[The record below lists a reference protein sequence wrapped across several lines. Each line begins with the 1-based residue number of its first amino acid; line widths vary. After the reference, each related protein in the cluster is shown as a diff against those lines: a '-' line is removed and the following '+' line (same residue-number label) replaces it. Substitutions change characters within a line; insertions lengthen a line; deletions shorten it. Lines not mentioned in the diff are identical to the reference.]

1 MNLKTNLWMQN
12 TLLLGV
18 LGLLAYVYFGAP
30 ATPAHAA
37 GGGWETAGVMAVSTP
52 GANNERLVLIDT
64 KKQVICVYRNAG
76 LGRFRLVGARSYKY
90 DVEVKDSSGSAIE
103 KGNGLTYFEMK
114 QYYEA
119 LEKAPKPT
127 K

>member
-1 MNLKTNLWMQN
+1 MNLKKNLWMQN
-12 TLLLGV
+12 TLLLGL
-18 LGLLAYVYFGAP
+18 LGFLGYLYLAGSGA
-30 ATPAHAA
+30 PAHAA
-37 GGGWETAGVMAVSTP
+37 GGGWETAGVMAVATP

-90 DVEVKDSSGSAIE
+90 DVEVKDSSNSNIE
-103 KGNGLTYFEMK
+103 KGNGMTYFEMK
-114 QYYEA
+114 AYYEA
-119 LEKAPKPT
+119 LEKAAPK